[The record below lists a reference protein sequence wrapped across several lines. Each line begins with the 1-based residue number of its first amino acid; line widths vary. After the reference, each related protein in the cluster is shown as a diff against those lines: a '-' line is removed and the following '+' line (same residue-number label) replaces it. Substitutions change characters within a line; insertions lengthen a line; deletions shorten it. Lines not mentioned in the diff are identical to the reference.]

1 MTTETRAD
9 ATPLDMI
16 AEVTWTQLVTASGL
30 PEGELRELV
39 RYGALVPRDPDAPAW
54 TFEARW
60 LVVAKTASR
69 IRHDFE
75 LDPHAVSIVLGYVER
90 IERLEAEIR
99 ALRAQRG

>member
-1 MTTETRAD
+1 MIAPIDD
-9 ATPLDMI
+9 AMPLD
-16 AEVTWTQLVTASGL
+16 AVVEVTWTQLLRASGL

-39 RYGALVPRDPDAPAW
+39 RYGALVPCDPDAPTW

-60 LVVAKTASR
+60 LVVAKAASR

-75 LDPHAVSIVLGYVER
+75 LDPYGVSVVLSYLER

-99 ALRAQRG
+99 ALHARLG

>member
-1 MTTETRAD
+1 MNVSSNEAM
-9 ATPLDMI
+9 PLDMI

-39 RYGALVPRDPDAPAW
+39 RYGALVPREPDAPTW

-75 LDPHAVSIVLGYVER
+75 LDPHAISVVLSYVER

-99 ALRAQRG
+99 ALRAQAG